1 MREIKIQKHEQ
12 YKGSVYTYSVD
23 LTLIEQSLGLTV
35 SSATWSTQDN
45 TVTIGTSALSSSIA
59 SAPITASSVGESLI
73 KVTMTTSG
81 DDSPVF
87 YFNINVLDPEN

>member
-1 MREIKIQKHEQ
+1 MREIKIDRHEQ
-12 YKGSVYTYSVD
+12 YKGSVYTYSID
-23 LTLIEQSLGLTV
+23 LTIIEQRLGLTV
-35 SSATWSTQDN
+35 SGATWSTQDN
-45 TVTIGTSALSSSIA
+45 SVTIGTSALSSSIA
-59 SAPITASSVGESLI
+59 SAPITAASVGESLI